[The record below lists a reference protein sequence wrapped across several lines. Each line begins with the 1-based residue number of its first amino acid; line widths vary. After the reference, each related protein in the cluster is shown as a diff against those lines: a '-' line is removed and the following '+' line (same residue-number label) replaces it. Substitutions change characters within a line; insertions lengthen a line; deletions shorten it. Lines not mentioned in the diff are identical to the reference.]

1 MIYEIINQPKRLETA
16 LFDKAVSFACKFLDI
31 DIDIDLIIEFE
42 TLQKHQC
49 GYCDYDEDEVIIT
62 IAKRLPTKDA
72 IRTMFH
78 ELVHVKQHADGRL
91 ERGYVWYGQVYECVY
106 NELPWEIEAYDLE
119 EKMMEQFYGSH

>member
-1 MIYEIINQPKRLETA
+1 MIYEIINQPKRLETT
-16 LFDKAVSFACKFLDI
+16 LFDSAVSFASNYLGI
-31 DIDIDLIIEFE
+31 DVDFVIEFE

-62 IAKRLPTKDA
+62 LAKRLSVKEA
-72 IRTMFH
+72 IRTLFH
-78 ELVHVKQHADGRL
+78 ELVHVKQHVDGRL
-91 ERGYVWYGQVYECVY
+91 EKGYVWCGQVYECDY